1 MPHKKKLQNLRNEV
15 GICIKGTDGK
25 HNISNVTNVRFLRH
39 KEKDGD
45 EHKYQRDAEDA
56 R

>member
-1 MPHKKKLQNLRNEV
+1 MRWEFALRAP
-15 GICIKGTDGK
+15 DGK
-25 HNISNVTNVRFLRH
+25 HNISNVTKVRFLRH